1 MPPVIGI
8 CPLYDAKLS
17 SYWMLPEYM
26 RMLEAAGAVPVMMP
40 LTDNP
45 AVLTPLF
52 YLLDGFLVTGGQDVE
67 PSLYSESRS
76 ALCGEACEMRDAMDR
91 MVIEAAEA
99 RDKPLLGICR
109 GIQILNVVCGGTL
122 YQDLPTEHPGV
133 EHSMRP
139 PYDRTVHTVTILEG
153 TPLAEI
159 IGSGEMA
166 VNSYHHQAVK
176 EMGSSLAASAVSEDG
191 LVEAVWMPGKRF
203 FHAVQWHPE
212 LIWRRDDR
220 CRRLVEAFVSAAKK
234 A

>member
-52 YLLDGFLVTGGQDVE
+52 DLLDGFLVTGGQDVE
-67 PSLYSESRS
+67 PSLYSENRS

-109 GIQILNVVCGGTL
+109 GIQILNVVCGGML

>member
-1 MPPVIGI
+1 MR
-8 CPLYDAKLS
+8 PLYD
-17 SYWMLPEYM
+17 P
-26 RMLEAAGAVPVMMP
+26 
-40 LTDNP
+40 
-45 AVLTPLF
+45 
-52 YLLDGFLVTGGQDVE
+52 
-67 PSLYSESRS
+67 
-76 ALCGEACEMRDAMDR
+76 
-91 MVIEAAEA
+91 
-99 RDKPLLGICR
+99 
-109 GIQILNVVCGGTL
+109 
-122 YQDLPTEHPGV
+122 
-133 EHSMRP
+133 
-139 PYDRTVHTVTILEG
+139 TVHTVTILEG